1 MVQQKHSLFEHL
13 HMLHLQVFF
22 VRSFNTID
30 LNNFLLF
37 LIQNLT

>member
-30 LNNFLLF
+30 LNFILF